1 MKKFFFA
8 VAAIMC
14 AVLLSVNLTSCGKED
29 NEPIAAIY
37 SIECNIDNETHS
49 VAAKPEDMAQA
60 EANYQA
66 LHSELIN
73 ILNVESWTVD
83 FNNKNQNEVLNREDE
98 NAKKKF
104 DDMIAK
110 VNAFKVKLDNLDK
123 TQAKNQFNW
132 DFNADVTCKRA
143 GLNIDKSIA
152 TQKVAIH
159 YNGND

>member
-1 MKKFFFA
+1 MKKFFFTA
-8 VAAIMC
+8 AAIMC
-14 AVLLSVNLTSCGKED
+14 VVLLSVYLTSCGKED

-83 FNNKNQNEVLNREDE
+83 FNKNNQNEVLNREDE

-132 DFNADVTCKRA
+132 DFKADVTCKRA

-159 YNGND
+159 YTGNE

>member
-1 MKKFFFA
+1 MKKFFFTA
-8 VAAIMC
+8 AAIMC

-29 NEPIAAIY
+29 KEPIAAIY

-49 VAAKPEDMAQA
+49 VAAKPDEMAQA

-83 FNNKNQNEVLNREDE
+83 FNKNNQNEVLNREDE

-132 DFNADVTCKRA
+132 DFKADVTCKRA

-159 YNGND
+159 YTGNE

>member
-1 MKKFFFA
+1 MKKFLFA
-8 VAAIMC
+8 AAAIMC

-29 NEPIAAIY
+29 KEPIAAIY

-49 VAAKPEDMAQA
+49 VAAKPDEMAQA

-152 TQKVAIH
+152 TETVTIH
-159 YNGND
+159 YTGNE

>member
-1 MKKFFFA
+1 MKKFLFA
-8 VAAIMC
+8 AAAIVC
-14 AVLLSVNLTSCGKED
+14 VALLSVNLTSCGKED

-83 FNNKNQNEVLNREDE
+83 FNKNNQNEVLNREDE

-132 DFNADVTCKRA
+132 DFNADMTCKRA

-152 TQKVAIH
+152 TQKVIIN
-159 YNGND
+159 YTE